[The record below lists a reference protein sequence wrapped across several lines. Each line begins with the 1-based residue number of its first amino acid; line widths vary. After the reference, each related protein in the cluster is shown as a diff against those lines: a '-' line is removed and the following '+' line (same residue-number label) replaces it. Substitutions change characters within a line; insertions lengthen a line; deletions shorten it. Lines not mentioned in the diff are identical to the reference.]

1 MTLTCSSLKSCHLL
15 SLMPKKAAMC
25 HLMWLCRLSEWFLLC
40 LHLGLFNVALFIFN
54 SWLHWMRLA
63 SLTGLAVRAS
73 CQVGFVGPLAHNLS
87 SFSWSDRLP
96 YTLPQSKAAKYLTGH
111 AASLSPIF
119 INESQRASPGTNRG
133 NRCHLVVGGLP
144 VSWWRGNMQDE
155 RRLCS
160 HLYK

>member
-25 HLMWLCRLSEWFLLC
+25 HLMWLCRLSGWFLLC
-40 LHLGLFNVALFIFN
+40 LHLGLFNVAPFIFN
-54 SWLHWMRLA
+54 SWLHWMCLA
-63 SLTGLAVRAS
+63 SLTGLAVSAS

-96 YTLPQSKAAKYLTGH
+96 YTLPQSKAAKYLTVH
-111 AASLSPIF
+111 AASLAPIF
-119 INESQRASPGTNRG
+119 INESQRTSPGTNRG

-144 VSWWRGNMQDE
+144 VNQWRGNMQDE

-160 HLYK
+160 HFYK